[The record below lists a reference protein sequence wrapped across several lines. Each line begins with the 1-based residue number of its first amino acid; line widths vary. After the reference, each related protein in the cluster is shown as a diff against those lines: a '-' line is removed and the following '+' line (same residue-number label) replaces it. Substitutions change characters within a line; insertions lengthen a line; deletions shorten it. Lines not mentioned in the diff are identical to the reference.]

1 MGPGRFFPQYFPS
14 FVFSLLNQIKENII
28 FSLVFL
34 SSFSILPIFTPT
46 KRSLNFQNACSNTHI
61 LSIHKRSIELLPYK
75 DFPICRLSRNVSS
88 GRPLVLLHVSS
99 KVRRV
104 PIQCQCVGNM
114 FLSMGPSVNV
124 DSMLLHP
131 ILI

>member
-14 FVFSLLNQIKENII
+14 FVFSLLNQIRENII

-34 SSFSILPIFTPT
+34 SSFSILSIFTPT

-75 DFPICRLSRNVSS
+75 DFPICRLSRNVSF
-88 GRPLVLLHVSS
+88 GHPWVQLHVIS
-99 KVRRV
+99 KVRHV
-104 PIQCQCVGNM
+104 LIQCRCIGKK
-114 FLSMGPSVNV
+114 FPSMGPLVNV
-124 DSMLLHP
+124 DSMFLLP
-131 ILI
+131 IPL